1 MSNTG
6 DYLFDGLSHAAAGS
20 SAVPRTG
27 DTTISWFAVYTTP
40 RHEKRIASHFSD
52 RQIEYYLPLYRSTRR
67 WKNRTV
73 ADLELP
79 LFPSYIF
86 VRIGRCERVRVLEVP
101 GVLSIVGG
109 REPAPLPEFEIESLR
124 AGLHLRQSEPHPY
137 LVIGERAR
145 IRVGPLA
152 GMEGVLIRKKNNFR
166 VVLTLD
172 MIMQSVAVEVD
183 ACDLEAV
190 GVRPQGVT
198 LPSARVIIA

>member
-1 MSNTG
+1 MSITG
-6 DYLFDGLSHAAAGS
+6 NYLFEGLPNSIEAGS
-20 SAVPRTG
+20 ESAGTG
-27 DTTISWFAVYTTP
+27 NLPVSWFAVYTTP
-40 RHEKRIASHFSD
+40 RHEKRIAGYFAD
-52 RQIEYYLPLYRSTRR
+52 RQIDCYLPLYRSTRR

-73 ADLELP
+73 TNLELP

-86 VRIGRCERVRVLEVP
+86 VRIGRYERVRVLEVP

-109 REPAPLPEFEIESLR
+109 REPAPLPEFEIDSLR

-152 GMEGVLIRKKNNFR
+152 GMEGVLIRKKNNYR

-172 MIMQSVAVEVD
+172 TIMQSVAVEVD
-183 ACDLEAV
+183 ACDLDAAPA
-190 GVRPQGVT
+190 RPHGVT
-198 LPSARVIIA
+198 LSSARAIIA

>member
-1 MSNTG
+1 MT
-6 DYLFDGLSHAAAGS
+6 
-20 SAVPRTG
+20 
-27 DTTISWFAVYTTP
+27 WFAVYTTP
-40 RHEKRIASHFSD
+40 RHEKRIATYFTD
-52 RQIEYYLPLYRSTRR
+52 REIDYYLPLYRSARR

-73 ADLELP
+73 ADVELP

-86 VRIGRCERVRVLEVP
+86 VRIGRYERVRVLEVP

-145 IRVGPLA
+145 IRTGALA
-152 GMEGVLIRKKNNFR
+152 GMEGVLIRKKNNLR

-183 ACDLEAV
+183 ADDLEAV
-190 GVRPQGVT
+190 GPRPQSVGLPPASRVT
-198 LPSARVIIA
+198 IA